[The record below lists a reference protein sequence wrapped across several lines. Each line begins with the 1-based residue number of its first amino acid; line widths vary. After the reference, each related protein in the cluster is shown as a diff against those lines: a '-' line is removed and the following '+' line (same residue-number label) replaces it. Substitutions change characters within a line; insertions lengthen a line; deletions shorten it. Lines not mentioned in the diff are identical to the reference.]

1 MTTERKIVMEIV
13 ISMNALCEET
23 NEEMNEFNL
32 TPTFT
37 TFTSAMMSALSK
49 HIKSA
54 WFYETEEEKSWDINT
69 EEIRT
74 FVEDL
79 LDTPETFEWLRKNPE
94 EPFVKVIYRF
104 GTKLKLQVV
113 ARAYTQKRLAIAD
126 WKFIN
131 EE

>member
-1 MTTERKIVMEIV
+1 MEIE

-23 NEEMNEFNL
+23 NMEMNKYHLSPAFD
-32 TPTFT
+32 
-37 TFTSAMMSALSK
+37 TFTSAMMEALSK

-54 WFYETEEEKSWDINT
+54 WQWETEEEMSLDINT

-74 FVEDL
+74 YVSDT
-79 LDTPETFEWLRKNPE
+79 LDTPQTFEWLRKNPE

-113 ARAYTQKRLAIAD
+113 ARKYAPRHLAIAD